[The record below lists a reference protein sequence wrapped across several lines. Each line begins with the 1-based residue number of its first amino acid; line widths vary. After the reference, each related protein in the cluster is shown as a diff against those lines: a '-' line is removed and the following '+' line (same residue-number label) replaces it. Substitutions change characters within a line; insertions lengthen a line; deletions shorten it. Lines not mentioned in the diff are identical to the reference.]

1 MIVALLGNKGHGKD
15 TFAGLLVHHLG
26 FSAIAF
32 GDALYT
38 ETARRH
44 GVSVEFLR
52 ERATKESPSERLGG
66 LSPRQALQS
75 LGMAA
80 READPEVWIHPVRR
94 FIGKQSGHGGV
105 VITDVRLPNEARFA
119 QSVGAVFARV
129 RRPGLPPSGDA
140 HITETAL
147 AAFPCDIEIVNRE
160 QDPDGMLAQW
170 LEFARQ
176 RDLPIDEPRSARL

>member
-15 TFAGLLVHHLG
+15 SFAGLLVRHLG

-38 ETARRH
+38 ETARRY

-66 LSPRQALQS
+66 LSPRQALQR

-94 FIGKQSGHGGV
+94 FVAEQSGHGGV

-119 QSVGAVFARV
+119 QSVDAVFVRI

-147 AAFPCDIEIVNRE
+147 AAFPCDLEIVNRE
-160 QDPDGMLAQW
+160 DDPDGMLAQW

-176 RDLPIDEPRSARL
+176 SDPMCEALRSARL